1 MKPGQH
7 QLMREVEDAH
17 WWYQVLRGLVKDAL
31 QRHAQGGRC
40 LLDAGCGTGG
50 MLARLP
56 SWEAHGC
63 DLAAE
68 GVELCRERGLRQVI
82 VSSVHEMP
90 YQDGFFDALLALDV
104 LYHARVDPVRAL
116 VEMRRV
122 LAPGGLLIVNVP
134 AFECLRGAHDDAVEG
149 ARRYRL
155 RSLMRL
161 LTVQGFEVV
170 EAHYWNAWLFLPL
183 WLRRHT
189 SRAEKGDLA
198 LPPAWLNRLLARIGR
213 VDAALCRRWR
223 MPFGSSAFVV
233 ARRQ

>member
-17 WWYQVLRGLVKDAL
+17 WWYQVLRGLVVAAL
-31 QRHAQGGRC
+31 QRHAQSGRR

-50 MLARLP
+50 MLAMLHA
-56 SWEAHGC
+56 WETHGC

-68 GVELCRERGLRQVI
+68 AVELCRERGLHQVL

-90 YQDGFFDALLALDV
+90 YEDGIFDTVLSLDV

-116 VEMRRV
+116 AEMRRV

-134 AFECLRGAHDDAVEG
+134 AFECLRGAHDHAVEG

-155 RSLMRL
+155 RSLIRL
-161 LTVQGFEVV
+161 LAAQGFDII

-183 WLRRHT
+183 WLRRHL
-189 SRAEKGDLA
+189 SRAEAGDLA
-198 LPPAWLNRLLARIGR
+198 LPPAWLNRVLASAGHA
-213 VDAALCRRWR
+213 DAALCRRLR
-223 MPFGSSAFVV
+223 IPFGSSAFLV
-233 ARRQ
+233 ARR

>member
-17 WWYQVLRGLVKDAL
+17 WWYQVLRGLVMVAL
-31 QRHAQGGRC
+31 QRHAQSGRR

-50 MLARLP
+50 MLVRLDD
-56 SWEAHGC
+56 WERRGC
-63 DLAAE
+63 DLSAE
-68 GVELCRERGLRQVI
+68 AGELCRERGMRQVI
-82 VSSVHEMP
+82 VSGVHEMP
-90 YQDGFFDALLALDV
+90 YADGLFDAVLSLDV

-134 AFECLRGAHDDAVEG
+134 SFECLRGAHDDAVEG

-155 RSLMRL
+155 RSLIRL
-161 LTVQGFEVV
+161 LAAQGFDIV

-183 WLRRHT
+183 WLRRHL
-189 SRAEKGDLA
+189 SHAETGDLA
-198 LPPAWLNRLLARIGR
+198 LPPAWLNRILTWAGH
-213 VDAALCRRWR
+213 VDAALCRRLR
-223 MPFGSSAFVV
+223 IPFGSSAFLV
-233 ARRQ
+233 ARR